1 LIIIS
6 PILIAG
12 VMFIL
17 HDILTSRSS
26 N

>member
-17 HDILTSRSS
+17 HDMQISRTRQ
-26 N
+26 